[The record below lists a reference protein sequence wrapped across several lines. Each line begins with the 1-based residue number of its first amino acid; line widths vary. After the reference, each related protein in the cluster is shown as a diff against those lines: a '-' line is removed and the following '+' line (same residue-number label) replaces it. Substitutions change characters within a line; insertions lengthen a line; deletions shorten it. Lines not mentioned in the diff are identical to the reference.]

1 ITALTGLPPHKDTLY
16 YTRVRAS
23 RGMVKQCSKLT
34 EAALSAHDCSERPRR
49 ASAAAAATDARDLKR
64 RKLVAAPCYMCKA
77 QPKHGHWAE
86 RDKKGHPIGNKCG
99 DCWSTYSQGG
109 FVEDGTFEEVADK
122 CRDDE
127 AYNKEFNAANAARL
141 DPSAKGWDEEYEVD
155 DCDEFKVVVEQ
166 CWLGVPR
173 ASFKAATGKNPDD
186 CSIRM
191 QNLPGTT
198 VGNEYKGFLCKDAA
212 NPYIRYRVQ
221 RSFAIRRSKLVEKR
235 GTHLR
240 RNQADL
246 TLAKQAKKLKAN
258 LLSKLRNVKFDL
270 GHFENLA
277 HGSVPE
283 DLEGEGAAEADDD
296 ADDEA
301 ADGSQSSE
309 PAEVESVG
317 AHPEAGPSRGPA
329 TSGASAIAALAASR
343 RPERAMSVTPSKTLE
358 AGPTPSLLSASP
370 IDVTSKDQ
378 WAKKVNKYQEKLNV
392 SAIMEGGPYKTD
404 LRWAK
409 DLLHKFPDRTTPQ
422 YKNLKAHVDKVEAA
436 VDLTVD
442 AIQKTA
448 DAEAL
453 KARIATIGSD
463 FEYPTSIKIAL
474 LKNTMSRLTADK
486 HVSKQRISQTLE
498 HILPLVLKADCEGGS
513 TEGQHDDAE
522 HDFQPTSPQLA
533 LIEGSPEELAT
544 LFTQYFG
551 QYVLPALV
559 ASCSASE
566 RLFGDAS
573 QAILEKLDA
582 FGLDIPDA
590 TIEAFQDAI
599 GIVNVLQCLLDPTD
613 TIHIQE
619 VANIKTAVKNKT
631 LTGLQESLVSIIQE
645 SAKLKQSW
653 DDITV
658 KGGSLGVQ
666 PKINEANSDI
676 QKGCGDD
683 VVADIVK
690 NLPSWELGCRSGGV
704 VPLRG
709 ALQTRIA
716 AMITDIDALCIE
728 QSLTTEGIV
737 SEVKV
742 KLGIL
747 TECVG
752 VFPNLAVSIKAAI
765 SNAQR
770 ALGCASDLSFGTA
783 FVTEMEQLSKTT
795 DFDTLDLSKY
805 SQKCQ
810 DYMAVSGKFADV
822 PRGVEVLGGLAI
834 SLLGYVA
841 KNVKN
846 VGNDGVRSAAD
857 LLEKISAVLGKLAC
871 DDVLVAKGVVSKLL
885 ALLNSYEG
893 WARLAKDAACRV
905 ELDADLVKSLAFVS
919 ALTAWQAASVES
931 VTYFPLEGITPVVTA
946 YVEEAQSLRNAVATS
961 LLAGLANQ
969 FDNCD
974 IQKLCGGTDNGS
986 KWHDGL
992 DKDSDWT
999 AIKERATTTIL
1010 RASFDVKKFNANLA
1024 TCEAMHRTT
1033 TEQFEMF
1040 SITDNTEV
1048 MAELKG
1054 YLEDGRATVT
1064 EGMVMYYA
1072 TCDMQ
1077 ASEKKRNLNR
1087 ERKALEKLSEG
1098 VQGRVFEPLKTYLY
1112 NESSLLGIK
1121 KQPAKGGVPAV

>member
-1 ITALTGLPPHKDTLY
+1 
-16 YTRVRAS
+16 
-23 RGMVKQCSKLT
+23 MVKRCSKLA
-34 EAALSAHDCSERPRR
+34 EAALSARDCSERPRR

-64 RKLVAAPCYMCKA
+64 RKLVAAPCYMCNA

-122 CRDDE
+122 RKDDE

-141 DPSAKGWDEEYEVD
+141 GPSAKGWDEECEVD
-155 DCDEFKVVVEQ
+155 DCDEFKR
-166 CWLGVPR
+166 P
-173 ASFKAATGKNPDD
+173 SK
-186 CSIRM
+186 
-191 QNLPGTT
+191 PGTT
-198 VGNEYKGFLCKDAA
+198 IGNEYRGFLCKDAA
-212 NPYIRYRVQ
+212 NPCIRYRAQ
-221 RSFAIRRSKLVEKR
+221 RSFTIRRSKLVEKW

-240 RNQADL
+240 RNQA
-246 TLAKQAKKLKAN
+246 KMLKAN

-277 HGSVPE
+277 HGGVPE
-283 DLEGEGAAEADDD
+283 DLEGEGAAEAGDD

-301 ADGSQSSE
+301 ADGSRSSE

-343 RPERAMSVTPSKTLE
+343 RPERAMSVTPSTALE

-378 WAKKVNKYQEKLNV
+378 WAKKVNRYQEKLNV

-409 DLLHKFPDRTTPQ
+409 DLLRKIPDRTTPQ

-463 FEYPTSIKIAL
+463 FEHPTSIKIAL
-474 LKNTMSRLTADK
+474 LENTMSRLTADK
-486 HVSKQRISQTLE
+486 HVGKQRISQTLE

-522 HDFQPTSPQLA
+522 HDFQPMSPQLA

-551 QYVLPALV
+551 PYVLPALV

-590 TIEAFQDAI
+590 TIEAFQGAI
-599 GIVNVLQCLLDPTD
+599 GIVNVLQCLLDPSD
-613 TIHIQE
+613 TIHIQG

-631 LTGLQESLVSIIQE
+631 LTGLQVSLVSIIQE

-683 VVADIVK
+683 VVADIV
-690 NLPSWELGCRSGGV
+690 SCRCA
-704 VPLRG
+704 

-716 AMITDIDALCIE
+716 AMITD

-737 SEVKV
+737 SEVEV

-770 ALGCASDLSFGTA
+770 ALGGASDLSFGTA

-795 DFDTLDLSKY
+795 DFDALDLSKY

-834 SLLGYVA
+834 PLLGYVA
-841 KNVKN
+841 KNVKK

-871 DDVLVAKGVVSKLL
+871 DDAMVAKGVVSKLL
-885 ALLNSYEG
+885 ALLNSYEE
-893 WARLAKDAACRV
+893 WARLAKDAASRV
-905 ELDADLVKSLAFVS
+905 ELDAGLVKSLAFVS
-919 ALTAWQAASVES
+919 ALTAWQAASIES

-969 FDNCD
+969 FGNWD

-1024 TCEAMHRTT
+1024 TCEAMHRAT

-1064 EGMVMYYA
+1064 EGMVMHYA

-1077 ASEKKRNLNR
+1077 ASEEKRNLNGG
-1087 ERKALEKLSEG
+1087 RKALEKLSDG

-1121 KQPAKGGVPAV
+1121 KQPAKGGVPSV